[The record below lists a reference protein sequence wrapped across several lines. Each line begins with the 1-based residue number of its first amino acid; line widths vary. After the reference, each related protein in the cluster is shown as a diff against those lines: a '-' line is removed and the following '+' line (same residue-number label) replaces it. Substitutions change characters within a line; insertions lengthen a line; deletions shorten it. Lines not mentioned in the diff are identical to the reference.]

1 MADPDDNPSATRSP
15 MLSRRVRSWLVW
27 GIVILG
33 ALAISFGI
41 RGYLIQTFSIPSASM
56 VPTLQ
61 VGDRI
66 LVNKQASDLSE
77 LSRGDIVVFEKPETL
92 ASDLDHLVKR
102 MIGLPG
108 DTVEGR
114 DGQVWIDG
122 EPLAEPWLP
131 DGVVTDAFGPVVVPD
146 GEVFFMG
153 DNRTQSQ
160 DSRVFGTVSADNIVG
175 RVFFRIWPL
184 DRVGSIDGG

>member
-1 MADPDDNPSATRSP
+1 
-15 MLSRRVRSWLVW
+15 
-27 GIVILG
+27 
-33 ALAISFGI
+33 
-41 RGYLIQTFSIPSASM
+41 
-56 VPTLQ
+56 
-61 VGDRI
+61 
-66 LVNKQASDLSE
+66 
-77 LSRGDIVVFEKPETL
+77 
-92 ASDLDHLVKR
+92 VKR
-102 MIGLPG
+102 IIGLPG

-175 RVFFRIWPL
+175 RAFFRIWPL

>member
-1 MADPDDNPSATRSP
+1 MSDPDQSPRTTRP
-15 MLSRRVRSWLVW
+15 PRLSRRVRSWLEW
-27 GIVILG
+27 GIVLVG

-41 RGYLIQTFSIPSASM
+41 RGYLIQTFSIPSESM

-61 VGDRI
+61 IGDRI
-66 LVNKQASDLSE
+66 LVNKQASDLSD
-77 LSRGDIVVFEKPETL
+77 LNRGDIVVFEKPESL

-114 DGQVWIDG
+114 DGQVWING
-122 EPLAEPWLP
+122 APLAEPWLP
-131 DGVVTDAFGPVVVPD
+131 EGVTTDAFGPVVVPE

-153 DNRTQSQ
+153 DNRSRSQ
-160 DSRVFGTVSADNIVG
+160 DSRVFGTVDADNIVG

-184 DRVGSIDGG
+184 NRVGSISGG